1 VASDIKLIFEA
12 YKKVHEAA
20 GETGAVVS
28 PAASET
34 PLTPKPSVSVAG
46 INVGQGGSI
55 KLDVKDAKR
64 ILKNLSD
71 TYARAKDTASILQK
85 NNVPDATK
93 YLQAEKGKLQPFI
106 NDIINSTTGNPK
118 EIRDMAIGLESDITA
133 LVNAA
138 QSTNPSVAAGSPKGK
153 GQTAQTGLP
162 TAPAGAPGVSVPN
175 VNAKAPSTAVANNAG
190 APIDTTKPGAAGVPR
205 AVADDSSA
213 VNTTAATNT
222 ATKGGSQS
230 ALSAPQPNTAT
241 KGGAQSAATKLA
253 SNGEPVTSAGVV
265 GGVADTGPNSE
276 IPTGQPVA
284 DDTVAP
290 APLATDE
297 EPVRKAASAAP
308 YYVMTTKGPRL
319 ATKDTPG
326 AYQINRP

>member
-1 VASDIKLIFEA
+1 MASDIKLIFEA

-28 PAASET
+28 PTANET
-34 PLTPKPSVSVAG
+34 PLTPKPTVSVAG
-46 INVGQGGSI
+46 INVGQGGGI
-55 KLDVKDAKR
+55 KLDVKDAKK

-93 YLQAEKGKLQPFI
+93 YLQAEKSKLQPFI

-118 EIRDMAIGLESDITA
+118 EIRDMGMGLEPDITA

-138 QSTNPSVAAGSPKGK
+138 QSTNSSVAAGSPKGK
-153 GQTAQTGLP
+153 SQTAQAGLP

-175 VNAKAPSTAVANNAG
+175 VNAKTPSTAVANNAG
-190 APIDTTKPGAAGVPR
+190 APIDTT
-205 AVADDSSA
+205 
-213 VNTTAATNT
+213 NT

-230 ALSAPQPNTAT
+230 ALNTPPTNTAT
-241 KGGAQSAATKLA
+241 KGGAQSAATRLA
-253 SNGEPVTSAGVV
+253 SNGEPVTDAGVV
-265 GGVADTGPNSE
+265 GGVADTDPNSG

-290 APLATDE
+290 ASLATGE
-297 EPVRKAASAAP
+297 EPVRKATSAAP

-319 ATKDTPG
+319 ANKNTPG